1 MELQNKIVG
10 LAMACLIALIGWQ
23 LHQTW
28 SLKEEVL
35 KLQQGQIV
43 LSKQIKKNTNFI
55 KRNIK
60 KLDKKNKNKKKKNET
75 FAGCRVFA
83 LNSEEYNN
91 CLRGRNKFERW
102 SRKLNMEELNNQ
114 SIRTYAHQNPGQP
127 IIIKDST
134 TGIMAYLIPPKR

>member
-1 MELQNKIVG
+1 MDLKDKIVG
-10 LAMACLIALIGWQ
+10 LALACLIALIGWQ

-60 KLDKKNKNKKKKNET
+60 KLDKKNQNKKRRKRKRLRMNNEI
-75 FAGCRVFA
+75 FIINYIYVFF
-83 LNSEEYNN
+83 S
-91 CLRGRNKFERW
+91 
-102 SRKLNMEELNNQ
+102 KLLV
-114 SIRTYAHQNPGQP
+114 
-127 IIIKDST
+127 
-134 TGIMAYLIPPKR
+134 